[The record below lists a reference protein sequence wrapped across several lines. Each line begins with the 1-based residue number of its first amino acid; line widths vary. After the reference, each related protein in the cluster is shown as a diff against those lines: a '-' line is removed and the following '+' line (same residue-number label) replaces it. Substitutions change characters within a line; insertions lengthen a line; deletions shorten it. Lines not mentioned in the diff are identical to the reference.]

1 MGGNLQ
7 EESLTVAAI
16 ISASGEKND
25 LIDTHVNHLKAFYE
39 VIGPYQS
46 AGGWANMVLYN
57 NVSSFSGNIL
67 VRSAAGYVLDYI
79 NNKTLSWSSV

>member
-1 MGGNLQ
+1 MGGSLQ

-39 VIGPYQS
+39 VIGPY
-46 AGGWANMVLYN
+46 
-57 NVSSFSGNIL
+57 
-67 VRSAAGYVLDYI
+67 
-79 NNKTLSWSSV
+79 